1 MSDVYRNGILYLA
14 NDRFQIN
21 FSEEVPHL
29 KNLKTFE
36 VIPIQIVEIP
46 SKFRWVHKGIK
57 YFLLLERDKTEKI
70 PYGNTIDY
78 ICPIK
83 LSTSKK

>member
-14 NDRFQIN
+14 NDKFEIN
-21 FSEEVPHL
+21 FSEETPHL

-36 VIPIQIVEIP
+36 KIPIQIVEMP
-46 SKFRWVHKGIK
+46 SKFRWVYKGIK
-57 YFLLLERDKTEKI
+57 YFLLLERDKTKKI

-83 LSTSKK
+83 LSTIKK